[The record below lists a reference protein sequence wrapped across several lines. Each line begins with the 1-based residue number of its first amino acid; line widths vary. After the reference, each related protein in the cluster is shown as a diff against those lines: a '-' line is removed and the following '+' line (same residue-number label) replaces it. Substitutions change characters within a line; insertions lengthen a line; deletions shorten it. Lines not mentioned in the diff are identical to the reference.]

1 MSLSSSTPHV
11 YKDNP
16 SIRISWR
23 AVLFAL
29 VAIPLNVYWIAITEM
44 VWTALHFTSASLPL
58 NVVFILCCLLLYN
71 AIVRRVH
78 PGLVFSEGDLLVIY
92 IILATSSALVGYDS
106 LIGLMGVLPHTTW
119 FATPENDW
127 AALFGKYLPEWFI
140 IADQNIVRDFY
151 LGEAEFF
158 EGGYWRGWLTPTL
171 NWAAFIMLLVV
182 LLLCITV
189 ILRHP
194 WTEQEKLTYPIIQLP
209 LEMSNPATRL
219 FNNRLM
225 WMGFA
230 LAATV
235 DIINGLHY
243 LYPSVPHIPI
253 REGNLGPYFTTKPWS
268 AIGGTAV
275 RLRFFMLGMTYLLP
289 LDLSVSCWV
298 FYWIVKFEQV
308 LGSALALNIPGY
320 PFGGQQ
326 AMGALVGIVCV
337 TLFAIHPYLRA
348 VFKKVLLNRGMDDS
362 REPIGY
368 RSALGGIILSS
379 VLLGFFSVQMGLSL
393 WVIVTFFALFLALCV
408 GMARIRAEIGVP
420 EHAMSSVIPQETL
433 IALLGTRTFGPRN
446 LAGLSLFVWFSL
458 NKRNYLMPHQLEAF
472 KIAERSGLSSRG
484 IFWLLLLASV
494 VGLVSAF
501 IIFPATLYYY
511 GAETRAA
518 AMKGIGWGT
527 FNRLASWLQVPR
539 SPDWVSSG
547 FLFGGM
553 VLTFV
558 LTFLRYHFIWWPL
571 HPAGYILA
579 VSGSVGDYWFAI
591 LVASTIK
598 WLVLRHGG
606 ARAYRR
612 SVPFFLGLILGDY
625 LLACGWALLGVLLNR
640 SMYSVWV

>member
-1 MSLSSSTPHV
+1 MSLSSSAPDV

-44 VWTALHFTSASLPL
+44 VWSSLHFTSASLPL
-58 NVVFILCCLLLYN
+58 NVIFILCCLLLYN
-71 AIVRRVH
+71 AIVRRMH

-92 IILATSSALVGYDS
+92 IILATSSAIAGYDS
-106 LIGLMGVLPHTTW
+106 LIGLMGTLAHTTW

-127 AALFGKYLPEWFI
+127 AALFGRYLPEWFI

-151 LGEAEFF
+151 LGEADFF
-158 EGGYWRGWLTPTL
+158 EGGYWRGWLTPAL
-171 NWAAFIMLLVV
+171 NWAAFILLLVV

-189 ILRHP
+189 ILRRP

-230 LAATV
+230 LAAAV

-253 REGNLGPYFTTKPWS
+253 REGNLGPYFTTKPWN
-268 AIGGTAV
+268 AIGSTWL
-275 RLRFFMLGMTYLLP
+275 RLRFFMLGMTYLL
-289 LDLSVSCWV
+289 
-298 FYWIVKFEQV
+298 
-308 LGSALALNIPGY
+308 
-320 PFGGQQ
+320 
-326 AMGALVGIVCV
+326 
-337 TLFAIHPYLRA
+337 
-348 VFKKVLLNRGMDDS
+348 
-362 REPIGY
+362 
-368 RSALGGIILSS
+368 
-379 VLLGFFSVQMGLSL
+379 
-393 WVIVTFFALFLALCV
+393 
-408 GMARIRAEIGVP
+408 
-420 EHAMSSVIPQETL
+420 
-433 IALLGTRTFGPRN
+433 
-446 LAGLSLFVWFSL
+446 
-458 NKRNYLMPHQLEAF
+458 PHQLEAF
-472 KIAERSGLSSRG
+472 KIAERSGLPSRG

-511 GAETRAA
+511 GAETRAEG
-518 AMKGIGWGT
+518 MKEVGWGT

-553 VLTFV
+553 LLTFV

-579 VSGSVGDYWFAI
+579 VSDSVGDYWFAI
-591 LVASTIK
+591 FVASTIK

-625 LLACGWALLGVLLNR
+625 LLACGWALLGVLLER